1 MEAILKLL
9 DDRELTVEIEGAS
22 FVKDYEWNRITKLYI
37 KVFLETL
44 ER

>member
-1 MEAILKLL
+1 LL
-9 DDRELTVEIEGAS
+9 DDRELAVEMGMRGAS
-22 FVKDYEWNRITKLYI
+22 FVKDYDWNSITELYI

>member
-1 MEAILKLL
+1 MGM
-9 DDRELTVEIEGAS
+9 RGVS
-22 FVKDYEWNRITKLYI
+22 FVKDYDWNRITELYI